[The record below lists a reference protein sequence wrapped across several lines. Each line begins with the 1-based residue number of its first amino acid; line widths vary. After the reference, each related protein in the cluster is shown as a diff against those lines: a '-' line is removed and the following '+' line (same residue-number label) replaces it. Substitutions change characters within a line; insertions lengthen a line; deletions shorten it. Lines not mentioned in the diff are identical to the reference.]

1 MVSGQVHV
9 CTQEAGIRATSSV
22 MIPSL
27 TCSGVQLQVCRHGRC
42 QDVRSMHKGKVLKLR
57 IWCSACILTRRS
69 IPY

>member
-27 TCSGVQLQVCRHGRC
+27 ICSGVQLQVCRHGGC
-42 QDVRSMHKGKVLKLR
+42 QDVRSMHKGKVLKLH
-57 IWCSACILTRRS
+57 IWCSARILTRRS
-69 IPY
+69 IPL